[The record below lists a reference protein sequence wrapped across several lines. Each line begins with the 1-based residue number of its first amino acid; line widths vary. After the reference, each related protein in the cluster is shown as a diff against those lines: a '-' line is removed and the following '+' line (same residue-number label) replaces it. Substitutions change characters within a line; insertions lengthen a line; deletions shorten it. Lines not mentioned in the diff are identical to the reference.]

1 MPPTASGLILDAVPT
16 VSDQEAT
23 MSHQRIVLTTLIA
36 AAALVATP
44 AATAHAARSQAPPPP
59 PPLEDPDPG
68 AGGDAVVYPEGYPV
82 AVLEMPLL
90 ARPGRLTEVVLDD
103 STGDIVAQ
111 ELRIEDADGHLMLV
125 IGYDRPPGPDC
136 WLAFSL
142 REPGWYTAT
151 LTVTSPEGYT
161 DSVSQP
167 FLVFEIRLPE
177 L

>member
-1 MPPTASGLILDAVPT
+1 
-16 VSDQEAT
+16 

-44 AATAHAARSQAPPPP
+44 AAIAHAVPSQAPPAPP
-59 PPLEDPDPG
+59 SEIPDLG
-68 AGGDAVVYPEGYPV
+68 TGGVGGVGDAVVYPEGYPF

-90 ARPGRLTEVVLDD
+90 ARPGRLTEMVLDD
-103 STGDIVAQ
+103 STGDIVSQ

-125 IGYDRPPGPDC
+125 IRYVRAPGPDC

-151 LTVTSPEGYT
+151 LTVTSPDGYT
-161 DSVSQP
+161 DSVTQP

>member
-1 MPPTASGLILDAVPT
+1 MF
-16 VSDQEAT
+16 
-23 MSHQRIVLTTLIA
+23 HHRIVLTVLVA

-44 AATAHAARSQAPPPP
+44 AATAHAAQSQAPPPPP
-59 PPLEDPDPG
+59 PPLEDPGSG
-68 AGGDAVVYPEGYPV
+68 AGGDAVIYPEGYPV

-90 ARPGRLTEVVLDD
+90 ARPGRMTEVVLDD

-111 ELRIEDADGHLMLV
+111 ELRIEDADGQLWLV

-136 WLAFSL
+136 WLAFNL

-151 LTVTSPEGYT
+151 LSVTSPEGYT

-167 FLVFEIRLPE
+167 FLIFEIRLPE